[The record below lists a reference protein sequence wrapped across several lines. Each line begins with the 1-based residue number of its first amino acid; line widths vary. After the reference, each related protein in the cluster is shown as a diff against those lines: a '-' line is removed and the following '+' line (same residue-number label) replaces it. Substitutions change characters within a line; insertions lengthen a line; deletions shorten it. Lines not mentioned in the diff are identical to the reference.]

1 MKKNKASQPEPQ
13 TDFGIAE
20 SFLLLSFE
28 WPVVTDPLIA
38 WSDADFGLAGAIL
51 MDLSMAGKVDSDL
64 KNLKILDLSPVSDP
78 AQAIALRLLGQ
89 LGQTVSMDIAINALA
104 NRVGDIRAACLVG
117 LAARNI
123 QLTTSSKLNWVFRQ
137 STINKQRVPEVAN
150 LSASLAGLIDS
161 DELPH
166 PEQAAIISLLWACD
180 ILGPVLGGRFYQ
192 HWLLAN
198 TPRID
203 AIRRMDL
210 VGHAVVNAVAAM
222 RLHLR
227 TYLLDAV
234 EQEPQAALDNAN
246 NSTAPATDYTRNPST
261 WKWRAFWPE
270 GETVELPTSWGD
282 FNNSEIAEEDN
293 EDHYLFV
300 HGKKDNIK
308 IRGKGLK
315 IKPVLEAFDEFIAFG
330 PSAKFRFPEK
340 PLLLAACL
348 PRLYEVRR
356 KIRGIDEL
364 LQIMSVTG
372 YQPSIITVSKKRQ
385 GSSMMFGV
393 QIEFARIQ
401 VNGRI
406 YHSISLE
413 SPYLTALRILAR
425 NLSVGSGQVAG
436 YGDFLERVIR
446 S

>member
-1 MKKNKASQPEPQ
+1 
-13 TDFGIAE
+13 
-20 SFLLLSFE
+20 L
-28 WPVVTDPLIA
+28 
-38 WSDADFGLAGAIL
+38 
-51 MDLSMAGKVDSDL
+51 
-64 KNLKILDLSPVSDP
+64 
-78 AQAIALRLLGQ
+78 
-89 LGQTVSMDIAINALA
+89 
-104 NRVGDIRAACLVG
+104 
-117 LAARNI
+117 
-123 QLTTSSKLNWVFRQ
+123 
-137 STINKQRVPEVAN
+137 
-150 LSASLAGLIDS
+150 
-161 DELPH
+161 
-166 PEQAAIISLLWACD
+166 
-180 ILGPVLGGRFYQ
+180 
-192 HWLLAN
+192 
-198 TPRID
+198 
-203 AIRRMDL
+203 
-210 VGHAVVNAVAAM
+210 
-222 RLHLR
+222 
-227 TYLLDAV
+227 
-234 EQEPQAALDNAN
+234 
-246 NSTAPATDYTRNPST
+246 STA
-261 WKWRAFWPE
+261 
-270 GETVELPTSWGD
+270 
-282 FNNSEIAEEDN
+282 
-293 EDHYLFV
+293 
-300 HGKKDNIK
+300 KKDNIK

-340 PLLLAACL
+340 PLLLAAFL

-436 YGDFLERVIR
+436 YSDFLERVIR